1 MSDNVKLSIG
11 AYSNCRGSSITE
23 KLETA
28 KNYKGT
34 SKRMK
39 KSLYLII
46 CSMLICSCV
55 STSDYRPGIIPGIP
69 HGDIREQ
76 ALRNI
81 LYKGITK
88 PDERIMYLTYPY
100 AAEKYSEKT
109 RYLFELLAESAYI
122 EGDLTYYSTLNVA
135 PSFFDTL
142 DKIMNAESICIDDLN
157 KALILSLDLLTNN
170 LSLYLIELGADLN
183 NKDVRKA
190 INEYVEHA
198 YDDSLYRFS
207 DVLKEKVR
215 TYNREMKKEHRH
227 KN

>member
-1 MSDNVKLSIG
+1 
-11 AYSNCRGSSITE
+11 
-23 KLETA
+23 
-28 KNYKGT
+28 
-34 SKRMK
+34 MK

-88 PDERIMYLTYPY
+88 PDERIMYLTNPY
-100 AAEKYSEKT
+100 AARRYSEKT
-109 RYLFELLAESAYI
+109 GYLFELLAESAYI
-122 EGDLTYYSTLNVA
+122 EGDMTYYSTQHVV
-135 PSFFDTL
+135 PYFFDTL
-142 DKIMNAESICIDDLN
+142 EKIMNAESICIDDLN

-183 NKDVRKA
+183 NKDVRNA
-190 INEYVEHA
+190 IDHYIEHA
-198 YDDSLYRFS
+198 YDDSMYRFS
-207 DVLKEKVR
+207 VVLKEKVR
-215 TYNREMKKEHRH
+215 TYNREIQKEYRH
-227 KN
+227 IKN

>member
-1 MSDNVKLSIG
+1 
-11 AYSNCRGSSITE
+11 
-23 KLETA
+23 
-28 KNYKGT
+28 
-34 SKRMK
+34 
-39 KSLYLII
+39 
-46 CSMLICSCV
+46 
-55 STSDYRPGIIPGIP
+55 
-69 HGDIREQ
+69 
-76 ALRNI
+76 
-81 LYKGITK
+81 
-88 PDERIMYLTYPY
+88 MYLTYPY

-135 PSFFDTL
+135 SSFFDTL

-190 INEYVEHA
+190 INEYIEHA

-227 KN
+227 KD